1 MLAESLTTI
10 GFPKPIVSESLA
22 GIFVVAVTPLDD
34 RRNLDEVSYRGLIE
48 YDSRAG
54 VKGLT
59 VLGESAERDL
69 LSEEERR
76 RILAIT
82 FELVGGK
89 LPIVVGTGSES
100 IQTTI
105 PSCISAQDMGASAVM
120 IPAPRGLKTGTGAPD
135 QDAILDY
142 FSSVG
147 DAIEIP
153 MVVQDFPQT
162 DRPKMSP
169 ALIARLNREISNA
182 KYLKLE
188 DPPTPLKLTMIR
200 EITGD
205 RLKIF
210 SALYGRDSFWDLVHG
225 AVGIMTSSPTPEY
238 LVAMYDAY
246 IAGDLKKAFD
256 IYLNTLPLVY
266 YCSEMG
272 LAVRKEI
279 LVRRGVIR
287 TGKMK
292 LPEKELVDSQRKELA
307 DVLGWVEE
315 AVLSSSG
322 VAPLNFLKVP

>member
-1 MLAESLTTI
+1 M
-10 GFPKPIVSESLA
+10 SESLV
-22 GIFVVAVTPLDD
+22 GTFVVAVTPLDD
-34 RRNLDEVSYRGLIE
+34 RRNLDEGDYRSLME
-48 YDSRAG
+48 YYSRAK

-69 LSEEERR
+69 LSVEERR
-76 RILAIT
+76 RILAMT
-82 FELVGGK
+82 FESVGGK

-100 IQTTI
+100 VQSTVQ
-105 PSCISAQDMGASAVM
+105 SSISAQGMGASAVM
-120 IPAPRGLKTGTGAPD
+120 IPAPRGLKTGSGVPD
-135 QDAILDY
+135 QDAIFDY

-169 ALIARLNREISNA
+169 ALIGRLNHEISNA

-200 EITGD
+200 EIAGD

-238 LVAMYDAY
+238 LVAMHDAY
-246 IAGDLKKAFD
+246 VAGDLKRAFD

-266 YCSEMG
+266 YCSELG

-279 LVRRGVIR
+279 LVKRGVIR
-287 TGKMK
+287 TGRMK

-307 DVLGWVEE
+307 DVLGWVEK

-322 VAPLNFLKVP
+322 VAPLNFLRVP